1 MTCSFERSILYLLRT
16 TLTAVIP
23 GMSLRGKQTMITLIT
38 ALYPEAKPLIQMLK
52 LKQNPAESRYAMFEQ
67 ENIRLIITGSGMI
80 PAAACVAGH
89 FTKYPPAACDL
100 VVNIGIAGYCTKT
113 LQADSQTLIGRLFL
127 ALKITEY
134 MTGRTFYP
142 DFLYRENFDKLPL
155 TTVPL
160 PATAASLFAE
170 DTLID
175 MEGSALYQAL
185 LPFFS
190 PERMFFFKV
199 ISDVLGCEQNCKITP
214 ALTEQWIGAHTA
226 AILSFV
232 TGIEKH
238 LISLALPSY
247 TPEELA
253 LTETLYE
260 RLPLTE
266 STRKE
271 VARLFTYAKLTRTDL
286 APVIREYLDSFPT
299 EPVRGKKQ
307 AAPHLKRLQEHILSH
322 APFTTDS
329 EISSGRDGYHPFYHT
344 VYAEKSCLAEFF
356 NELSDAKDSQT
367 LIEIDHYKDV
377 FNRSRQNFAEQK
389 KAPSLILAKK
399 TGTLIYPGAPV
410 CQSFGNEH
418 FYYTSCMM
426 NCIYHCDYCYLQGM
440 YPSGHTVVFVN
451 LDDYFAELTGLLK
464 EHPVY
469 LCISYD
475 TDLLALE
482 QRFGFVRRWLT
493 FAASHENLTLEIRT
507 KSGNPA
513 IFHTLAPL
521 ATKRVI
527 FAWTVSPDSVIA
539 STEHGSASLP
549 LRLAALRA
557 ARDAGF
563 SVRLCFDPMIFY
575 ADWKEGYHALV
586 ETVFREIRPKD
597 LYDVSIGVFRI
608 STDYLKNMRKKR
620 PDSAIVQFPYITEN
634 GVSHYGELSHEMV
647 NYLKELLLPY
657 LPADKIFLWNG
668 GT

>member
-1 MTCSFERSILYLLRT
+1 
-16 TLTAVIP
+16 
-23 GMSLRGKQTMITLIT
+23 MITLIT
-38 ALYPEAKPLIQMLK
+38 ALYPEAKPLIQTLK
-52 LKQNPAESRYAMFEQ
+52 LKQNPAESRYTLFER
-67 ENIRLIITGSGMI
+67 ENVRLIITGSGMI

-89 FTKYPPAACDL
+89 FTKYPPADCDL
-100 VVNIGIAGYCTKT
+100 AVNIGIAGYCPRAYS
-113 LQADSQTLIGRLFL
+113 ADAKRLTGRLFL
-127 ALKITEY
+127 ASKITEQ

-142 DFLYRENFDKLPL
+142 DYIYREEFAKMPL

-160 PATAASLFAE
+160 PATEASLSAE
-170 DTLID
+170 ETLID

-199 ISDVLGCEQNCKITP
+199 VSDILGCGQTSVITP
-214 ALTEQWIGAHTA
+214 ALTEQWIGAHGTE
-226 AILSFV
+226 ILSFV
-232 TGIEKH
+232 TGAERH
-238 LISLALPSY
+238 LQSLALPAFS
-247 TPEELA
+247 PEELT
-253 LTETLYE
+253 LTEHLYE

-271 VARLFTYAKLTRTDL
+271 VSRLFTYAKLTHTDL
-286 APVIREYLDSFPT
+286 VPVIKEYLEDFPT

-307 AAPHLKRLQEHILSH
+307 AAPHLKRLQEHVLSR
-322 APFTTDS
+322 APFLPDAKD
-329 EISSGRDGYHPFYHT
+329 ISMRDHYHPFYHT
-344 VYAEKSCLAEFF
+344 VYVQKDCLS
-356 NELSDAKDSQT
+356 ELPKESLCLNDTQA
-367 LIEIDHYKDV
+367 LIEIKHYKDV

-389 KAPSLILAKK
+389 KSPSLILAKK

-418 FYYTSCMM
+418 FYYTSCIM

-451 LDDYFAELTGLLK
+451 LDDYFSELEVLLRK
-464 EHPVY
+464 HPVY

-507 KSGNPA
+507 KSGHPA
-513 IFHTLAPL
+513 IFDTLAPL
-521 ATKRVI
+521 ASKRVI
-527 FAWTVSPDSVIA
+527 FAWTVSPDSVITA
-539 STEHGSASLP
+539 TEHGSASLR

-557 ARDAGF
+557 AKDAGF
-563 SVRLCFDPMIFY
+563 SVRLCFDPMIFH
-575 ADWKEGYHALV
+575 ADWEGNYRALV
-586 ETVFREIRPKD
+586 KEIFQTIRPED

-608 STDYLKNMRKKR
+608 STEYLKNMRKKR

-634 GVSHYGELSHEMV
+634 GVSHYGALSQKMV
-647 NYLKELLLPY
+647 QYLKELLLPH
-657 LPADKIFLWNG
+657 LPAEKIFIWNG

>member
-1 MTCSFERSILYLLRT
+1 
-16 TLTAVIP
+16 
-23 GMSLRGKQTMITLIT
+23 MITLIT
-38 ALYPEAKPLIQMLK
+38 ALYPEAKPLIQTLK
-52 LKQNPAESRYAMFEQ
+52 LKQNPTESRYTLFEK
-67 ENIRLIITGSGMI
+67 ENVRLIITGSGMI
-80 PAAACVAGH
+80 PAAAHVAGH
-89 FTKYPPAACDL
+89 FAKYPPADCDL
-100 VVNIGIAGYCTKT
+100 VVNIGIAGYCSKAFY
-113 LQADSQTLIGRLFL
+113 ADTQMLIGRLFL
-127 ALKITEY
+127 VSKITEQ

-142 DFLYRENFDKLPL
+142 DFIYREEFAKMPL

-160 PATAASLFAE
+160 PATEASLSDE
-170 DTLID
+170 ETLID

-199 ISDVLGCEQNCKITP
+199 VSDILGCGQTSVITP
-214 ALTEQWIGAHTA
+214 ALTEQWIGAHGTE
-226 AILSFV
+226 ILSFV
-232 TGIEKH
+232 TGVERH
-238 LISLALPSY
+238 LQSLALPAFS
-247 TPEELA
+247 PEELT
-253 LTETLYE
+253 LTEHLYE

-271 VARLFTYAKLTRTDL
+271 VSRLFTYAKLTHTDL
-286 APVIREYLDSFPT
+286 VPVIKEYLEDFPT

-307 AAPHLKRLQEHILSH
+307 AAPHLKRLQEHVLSR
-322 APFTTDS
+322 APFKTDALPLS
-329 EISSGRDGYHPFYHT
+329 DPDGYHSFYHT
-344 VYAEKSCLAEFF
+344 VYAEKSCLS
-356 NELSDAKDSQT
+356 ELPEAFLPLKDDQT
-367 LIEIDHYKDV
+367 LIKINHYKDI
-377 FNRSRQNFAEQK
+377 FNRSHQNFAEQK
-389 KAPSLILAKK
+389 RAPSLILARK

-451 LDDYFAELTGLLK
+451 LNDYFSELEVLLQK
-464 EHPVY
+464 HPVY

-482 QRFGFVRRWLT
+482 HRFGFVRRWLT

-513 IFHTLAPL
+513 IFDTLASL
-521 ATKRVI
+521 ALKRVI
-527 FAWTVSPDSVIA
+527 FAWTVSPDSVITA
-539 STEHGSASLP
+539 TEHGSASLS

-557 ARDAGF
+557 ARNAGF
-563 SVRLCFDPMIFY
+563 SVRLCFDPMIFH
-575 ADWKEGYHALV
+575 AGWEDGYHTLV
-586 ETVFREIRPKD
+586 QKIFQEIRPDD

-634 GVSHYGELSHEMV
+634 GVSHYGALSQEMV
-647 NYLKELLLPY
+647 QYLKELLLLY
-657 LPADKIFLWNG
+657 LPTDKIFIWNG